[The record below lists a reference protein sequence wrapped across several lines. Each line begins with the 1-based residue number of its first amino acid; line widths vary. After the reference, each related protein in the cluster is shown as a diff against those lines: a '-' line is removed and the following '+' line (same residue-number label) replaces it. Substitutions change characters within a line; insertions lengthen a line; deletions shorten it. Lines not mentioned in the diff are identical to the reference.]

1 MTHPEKSPDSGA
13 GAPIAASASAVD
25 PSGPRPADPSAAR
38 GVEAPLDPVEDEKRR
53 AREWLANVYV
63 GDRVPQLTLRSVLT
77 GMVLGGVMALSNLYV
92 GMKTGWSLG
101 VTITASILA
110 YALFSTLQ
118 RVVPRLRE
126 NEFTILENNMMA
138 SVASAAGYMA
148 GSIFVGAV
156 PALYLCS
163 GQTVPGPQL
172 ALWACAVSFL
182 GVFMAI
188 PMKRQQINI
197 DQLAFPTGLATA
209 ETLRAMHD
217 KGGDAAPKALGLTI
231 GALIGAIVGWLREA
245 HARWMPF
252 NLPGMWTPAGVT
264 LGGQP
269 LQRLTIGADLSLI
282 MIGAGAI
289 IGIRVGTSLLVS
301 AIVCYGILGPWVL
314 GQEPAWIDPNR
325 YRQTWALWPGVGLL
339 VASGLTM
346 FLMRWRTVLRA
357 FANLRRAFG
366 SARDASDDP
375 LRDVEA
381 PQHWFV
387 RGSLVSGLAC
397 VLLGHW
403 FFGISWWMG
412 VVAVLLT
419 FLLALIA
426 SRATGETDITP
437 TGAMGKITQ
446 LMYGLLAPGNMTV
459 NLMTASLTGGA
470 AIHSADLLTDLKSGY
485 VLGANPRKQVIAQ
498 LFGVIAGTLFVV
510 PAYLLLIDPKAI
522 GSDRWPAP
530 AAQVWAGVARVLAQG
545 FDALPRG
552 AQGGLLI
559 GGAVGVVLAL
569 IEDRVPKHL
578 KKYTLS
584 STAVGIAFVI
594 PAWNSI
600 SMFIGG
606 FLAWLFAKL
615 HAQKAE
621 RYSLAVAAGFIAGE
635 SLVAVLVAAL
645 IAAGLLRAG

>member
-1 MTHPEKSPDSGA
+1 
-13 GAPIAASASAVD
+13 
-25 PSGPRPADPSAAR
+25 
-38 GVEAPLDPVEDEKRR
+38 
-53 AREWLANVYV
+53 
-63 GDRVPQLTLRSVLT
+63 
-77 GMVLGGVMALSNLYV
+77 
-92 GMKTGWSLG
+92 
-101 VTITASILA
+101 
-110 YALFSTLQ
+110 
-118 RVVPRLRE
+118 
-126 NEFTILENNMMA
+126 
-138 SVASAAGYMA
+138 
-148 GSIFVGAV
+148 
-156 PALYLCS
+156 
-163 GQTVPGPQL
+163 
-172 ALWACAVSFL
+172 
-182 GVFMAI
+182 
-188 PMKRQQINI
+188 MKRQQINI

-217 KGGDAAPKALGLTI
+217 KGGDAAPKALGLTV
-231 GALIGAIVGWLREA
+231 GALIGAVVGWLREA

-252 NLPGMWTPAGVT
+252 NLPSLWTPAGAT

-269 LQRLTIGADLSLI
+269 LQRLSIGADLSLI
-282 MIGAGAI
+282 MLGAGAI
-289 IGIRVGTSLLVS
+289 IGIRVGTSLLIS

-314 GQEPAWIDPNR
+314 GQDPPWIDPNR

-346 FLMRWRTVLRA
+346 FSMRWRTIARA
-357 FANLRRAFG
+357 FSNLRRAFG
-366 SARDASDDP
+366 SAGDASDDP

-381 PQHWFV
+381 PQSWFV
-387 RGSLVSGLAC
+387 KGSLVSGLAC

-419 FLLALIA
+419 FLLALVA

-470 AIHSADLLTDLKSGY
+470 AIHTADLLTDLKSGY
-485 VLGANPRKQVIAQ
+485 VLGANPRKQLIAQ

-510 PAYLLLIDPKAI
+510 PAYLLLIDPAAI

-545 FDALPRG
+545 FDALPPG
-552 AQGGLLI
+552 ARGGLLI
-559 GGAVGVVLAL
+559 GGAVGVVLAV

-600 SMFIGG
+600 SMFMGG
-606 FLAWLFAKL
+606 FLAWVFAKL

-621 RYSLAVAAGFIAGE
+621 RYSLAIAAGFIAGE

-645 IAAGLLRAG
+645 MAANLLQAR